1 MNSIT
6 SFSSSLLDPLQLLK
20 KIKDLDENF
29 ITFMIFIFIVSM
41 IICMI
46 FYMIYLSR
54 LESMECTHMTKLYG
68 SLNKYL
74 KSISSTN
81 PDFSGNLNDYYIKTA
96 YNACSGGSYKN
107 DFVSICNLK
116 NILKQG
122 VRGLDFEIYS
132 IDDKPMVATSTTDDF
147 YVKETFNS
155 VPFVEVMETLKNYA
169 FSNSTA
175 PNPKD
180 PLILHLRI
188 MSNNQTMYT
197 NLSQIFKSYENLVL
211 GKDYSY
217 ENYGKNIGRTPIL
230 DLLGKIIIIVDLNN
244 KTFLQNE
251 DFMEFVNMTSNSMF
265 MRTLSYYDVE
275 YSPDIQELRDFNKAN
290 MTIVLPNKGANPNN
304 PNPIVC
310 RETGCQM
317 VAMRYQ
323 KVDEY
328 LENNIVF
335 FDNYGYA
342 FQLKPKNLTS
352 QNVTIPDPTP
362 QNPELSYKT
371 RTVETDYYKFNF

>member
-74 KSISSTN
+74 KSISSSN

-317 VAMRYQ
+317 VAMCYQ

>member
-74 KSISSTN
+74 KSISSSN

-132 IDDKPMVATSTTDDF
+132 IDDKPIVATSTSDS
-147 YVKETFNS
+147 YHINETYN
-155 VPFVEVMETLKNYA
+155 
-169 FSNSTA
+169 
-175 PNPKD
+175 
-180 PLILHLRI
+180 
-188 MSNNQTMYT
+188 
-197 NLSQIFKSYENLVL
+197 
-211 GKDYSY
+211 
-217 ENYGKNIGRTPIL
+217 
-230 DLLGKIIIIVDLNN
+230 
-244 KTFLQNE
+244 
-251 DFMEFVNMTSNSMF
+251 
-265 MRTLSYYDVE
+265 
-275 YSPDIQELRDFNKAN
+275 
-290 MTIVLPNKGANPNN
+290 
-304 PNPIVC
+304 
-310 RETGCQM
+310 
-317 VAMRYQ
+317 
-323 KVDEY
+323 
-328 LENNIVF
+328 
-335 FDNYGYA
+335 
-342 FQLKPKNLTS
+342 
-352 QNVTIPDPTP
+352 
-362 QNPELSYKT
+362 
-371 RTVETDYYKFNF
+371 